1 MYHWRNKIKYNKI
14 SPTHIY
20 SDGSSTFLRQD
31 TQVLQYPWHY
41 RFLMHPMWISCCS
54 QILFCPSPGSGHG
67 RQIVPFFLQVLK
79 GEKYTNK
86 PLLICWSF
94 VFFKGKRVIISQFQ
108 GKEMLKSKSLCS
120 VSLFLTNPPFCC
132 YCSVLNKFL
141 ILRHIHKFAEPTNKP
156 SHPQDWTLITFWI
169 DLQIPVIKNH
179 S

>member
-1 MYHWRNKIKYNKI
+1 MEVPHFSGKILKC
-14 SPTHIY
+14 
-20 SDGSSTFLRQD
+20 SSTPGTTDSWCTPCEYLAAARFYFVLPQAPAMEDRLFLSFYKYWREKN
-31 TQVLQYPWHY
+31 TQ
-41 RFLMHPMWISCCS
+41 I
-54 QILFCPSPGSGHG
+54 
-67 RQIVPFFLQVLK
+67 
-79 GEKYTNK
+79 N
-86 PLLICWSF
+86 PLLICWRF

-120 VSLFLTNPPFCC
+120 VSLFLTNPPFC